1 MGRTIIITCMNAPYL
16 SPKNQGEEIWAVNR
30 AFQAPTLQPNIDRVY
45 FADSLPSLIAMGGD
59 TFLDELNALNCPVY
73 CQEAYPEVPMSRPI
87 PIAQMVRQF
96 RAFYYTST
104 LAYMI
109 AHAIFER
116 VNTIVLHHVNSATAN
131 PEYYHQKACN
141 DFWCGVAL
149 GLGIRIRAR
158 DTCLLMKPHPWE
170 SPLYGY
176 WRGPKEAD
184 LYGEL
189 NGAVANLMSEPIR
202 YQEVKYVEGVSPLKH
217 RDSNV
222 SYVRPEMETLY
233 G

>member
-1 MGRTIIITCMNAPYL
+1 M
-16 SPKNQGEEIWAVNR
+16 
-30 AFQAPTLQPNIDRVY
+30 
-45 FADSLPSLIAMGGD
+45 
-59 TFLDELNALNCPVY
+59 
-73 CQEAYPEVPMSRPI
+73 
-87 PIAQMVRQF
+87 
-96 RAFYYTST
+96 
-104 LAYMI
+104 
-109 AHAIFER
+109 
-116 VNTIVLHHVNSATAN
+116 
-131 PEYYHQKACN
+131 
-141 DFWCGVAL
+141 AL
-149 GLGIRIRAR
+149 GLGIRIRAS

-176 WRGPKEAD
+176 WRGPKEGD